1 MIYFNIVMSVSD
13 KLDTE
18 SVLLIAEGK
27 KAQKKG

>member
-1 MIYFNIVMSVSD
+1 MSVSD

-27 KAQKKG
+27 KSTEKKTLTNT